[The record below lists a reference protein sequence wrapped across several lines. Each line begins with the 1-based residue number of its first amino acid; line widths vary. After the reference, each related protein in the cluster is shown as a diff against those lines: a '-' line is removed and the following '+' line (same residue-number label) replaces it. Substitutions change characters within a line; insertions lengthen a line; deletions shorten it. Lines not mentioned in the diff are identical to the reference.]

1 MYRNFGGK
9 GMNQVMLSQADII
22 NHYLANDEALAARE
36 FMTDMSM
43 PFDQQDRVLNAI
55 GRLSRP
61 NSKKISLI
69 IELSG
74 TNPANEMLLK

>member
-1 MYRNFGGK
+1 
-9 GMNQVMLSQADII
+9 MNKVMSSQADVI
-22 NHYLANDEALAARE
+22 NSFLASDESLAARE

-55 GRLSRP
+55 NRLSRP
-61 NSKKISLI
+61 NSRKIGLI

-74 TNPANEMLLK
+74 TNPTNEFLLK

>member
-1 MYRNFGGK
+1 
-9 GMNQVMLSQADII
+9 MNNVMLSQADVL
-22 NHYLANDEALAARE
+22 NNYLANDEALAARE

-43 PFDQQDRVLNAI
+43 PFDQQDRVLNAVS
-55 GRLSRP
+55 RLSRP
-61 NSKKISLI
+61 NARKIGLI

>member
-1 MYRNFGGK
+1 MS
-9 GMNQVMLSQADII
+9 SQADVI
-22 NHYLANDEALAARE
+22 NSFLASDESLAARE

-55 GRLSRP
+55 NRLSRP
-61 NSKKISLI
+61 NSRKIGLI

-74 TNPANEMLLK
+74 TNPTNEFLLK

>member
-1 MYRNFGGK
+1 
-9 GMNQVMLSQADII
+9 MLSQADVL
-22 NHYLANDEALAARE
+22 NNYLANDEALAARE

-43 PFDQQDRVLNAI
+43 PFDQQDRVLNAVS
-55 GRLSRP
+55 RLSRP
-61 NSKKISLI
+61 NARKIGLI